1 MPNLPEWPYPRL
13 VAHRG
18 GGSLAPENTLNAMRC
33 GSLHGF
39 KMVEFDVKLTA
50 DQHSILLHD
59 ATLERTTNGAGT
71 AGDWTLSELE
81 KLDAGS
87 WYSDAFAGE
96 PIPTLTAIAQFTLAH
111 GMDSNVEIKPTPG
124 MESLTGALVA
134 RQALKDW
141 AGSKSPP
148 LLSSF
153 SVASLKA
160 AMIEAPELPRAY
172 LIDVLPENWQDILAE
187 LKCVSVHLKHTSVT
201 HAVVRKVHD
210 AGHRLAVWT
219 VNDPVRA
226 QELLSWGVDA
236 VITDAIDRISPV

>member
-1 MPNLPEWPYPRL
+1 MPNLPRWPYPRL

-18 GGSLAPENTLNAMRC
+18 GGSLAPENTLSAMRC

-59 ATLERTTNGAGT
+59 TTLERTTNGAGT
-71 AGDWTLSELE
+71 AGDCTLSELE

-96 PIPTLTAIAQFTLAH
+96 PIPTLTAIAHFTLAH
-111 GMDSNVEIKPTPG
+111 GIDSNVEIKPTPG
-124 MESLTGALVA
+124 MESLTGTLVA
-134 RQALKDW
+134 RQVLKDW
-141 AGSKSPP
+141 TGSKNPP

-172 LIDVLPENWQDILAE
+172 LTDVLPENWQELVSE

-201 HAVVRKVHD
+201 QAVVRQVHD
-210 AGHRLAVWT
+210 AGYRVAVWT
-219 VNDPVRA
+219 VNEPVRA